1 MNRCPITYE
10 LCGEQKYSAQGLKLL
25 SPKLKDLLDF
35 PYNKGDQL
43 KEAMA
48 GATKMSIQGV
58 QPKLSARLNVSAG
71 IFEIAD
77 QGGNFIIK
85 PQNDLY
91 EELPENEDL
100 TMRLA
105 ALAGIEIPLHGMIYS
120 KDGSRSYFIKR
131 FDRLPKKKRVAVE
144 DFAQLTGQT
153 RETKYSSS
161 MEKVAGVLDQFCTF
175 PLIEKQKLFR
185 LTIFNFLCGNEDMH
199 LKNFSLIRRNGKV
212 EISPSYDLLNTT
224 IAMSNPQEE
233 FALTLAGRKSKITK
247 ENLIDYFGSERL
259 GLTPIVIE
267 KTLQEIENQ
276 KLKWYKQIQISFL
289 SEEMKKK
296 YVELMSLRW
305 ARIYTTIKK

>member
-43 KEAMA
+43 KQAMA
-48 GATKMSIQGV
+48 RATKMSIQGV

-224 IAMSNPQEE
+224 IAMPNPQEE

-247 ENLIDYFGSERL
+247 DNLIDYFGSERL
-259 GLTPIVIE
+259 GLTSIIIK

-305 ARIYTTIKK
+305 ARIFTTIKK

>member
-43 KEAMA
+43 KQAMA
-48 GATKMSIQGV
+48 RATKMSIQGV

-224 IAMSNPQEE
+224 IAMPNPQEE

-259 GLTPIVIE
+259 GLTSIIIK

-305 ARIYTTIKK
+305 ARIFTTIKK

>member
-48 GATKMSIQGV
+48 RATKMSIQGV
-58 QPKLSARLNVSAG
+58 QPKLSVRLNVSAG

-77 QGGNFIIK
+77 QGGTFIIK

-105 ALAGIEIPLHGMIYS
+105 AFAGIEIPLHGMIYS

-224 IAMSNPQEE
+224 IAMPNPQEE

-259 GLTPIVIE
+259 GLTSIIIK

-305 ARIYTTIKK
+305 ARIFTTIKK

>member
-48 GATKMSIQGV
+48 RATKMSIQGV

-259 GLTPIVIE
+259 GLTSIIIE

-305 ARIYTTIKK
+305 ARIFTTIKK

>member
-305 ARIYTTIKK
+305 ARIFTTIKK